1 MKQIKYLIRLKIDC
15 ELTDDELKDKGFE
28 VCKGFLDERCVMYKP
43 LDRKTLNS
51 YDIDFWEDIESIE
64 AFDELEQIK
73 GQIKLEEEIK
83 EL

>member
-1 MKQIKYLIRLKIDC
+1 MKQIKYLMRLSIDC
-15 ELTDDELKDKGFE
+15 EYTDEELGEMGFE
-28 VCKGFLDERCVMYKP
+28 LFRDSWGERCVMYKP

-73 GQIKLEEEIK
+73 GQMEVEE
-83 EL
+83 